1 MTRARGEPVSSAILY
16 LAIVAIWACVL
27 VPRWLR
33 RPHEQSSDQVESYD
47 SGQAE
52 VAGTYEPSEGD
63 PYAEAPDFATLREQ
77 GALTHG
83 EPVAWE
89 DPPAPDWA
97 DGPAEATYSV
107 TATYSAEV
115 TYSAETT
122 ADEAVQDAYYGYD
135 AAPHSGHV
143 PPYSGD
149 IPHPGHVPHPGHDP
163 HPGHVSHDAPADG
176 WQQPY
181 VTTPP
186 PGPSPHVVQAR
197 RRTLTMVLIITAAVI
212 GSAFIGLTPWW
223 TAVPPFLMLGAY
235 LLLLREA
242 ARADA
247 EHAHRW
253 AEAQAFQAA
262 RRAELDRERARQA
275 GAVTPPEP
283 TAQIIT
289 LATPASPADDQ
300 LYDQY
305 ADAEYRAVGD

>member
-1 MTRARGEPVSSAILY
+1 VSSAILY

-33 RPHEQSSDQVESYD
+33 RPHEQSSDQETVFESYD

-52 VAGTYEPSEGD
+52 VADTGEPADGD

-77 GALTHG
+77 GAATYGDPL
-83 EPVAWE
+83 AWE
-89 DPPAPDWA
+89 DTAVP
-97 DGPAEATYSV
+97 DGPEGPLEATYSV

-115 TYSAETT
+115 TYSAETS
-122 ADEAVQDAYYGYD
+122 ADEAAEDAHYD
-135 AAPHSGHV
+135 APAH
-143 PPYSGD
+143 D
-149 IPHPGHVPHPGHDP
+149 VPHR
-163 HPGHVSHDAPADG
+163 GHVSHGGPPDG
-176 WQQPY
+176 RRYPQVLQS
-181 VTTPP
+181 P

-197 RRTLTMVLIITAAVI
+197 RRTLTMVLLITVAVM

-223 TAVPPFLMLGAY
+223 TAVPPFLMVGAY

-253 AEAQAFQAA
+253 AEAEAFRAA
-262 RRAELDRERARQA
+262 RRDELAREHARQA
-275 GAVTPPEP
+275 QAVSPPEP
-283 TAQIIT
+283 SAQIIT
-289 LATPASPADDQ
+289 LTTPTSRDDDQ

-305 ADAEYRAVGD
+305 ADAEIRAVGD